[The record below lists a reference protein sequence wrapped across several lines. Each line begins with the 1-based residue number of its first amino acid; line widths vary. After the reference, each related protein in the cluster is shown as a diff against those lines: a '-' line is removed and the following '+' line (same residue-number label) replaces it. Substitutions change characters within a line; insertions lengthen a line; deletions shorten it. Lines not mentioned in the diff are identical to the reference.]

1 MAQVEGH
8 LEEMLELCKRSEQ
21 YSHFMLGA
29 AGEAGD
35 PLDPAVENKFRSGR
49 FNVIV
54 RELIAY
60 YVNLVRAAV
69 HVLRSL
75 GRRLP
80 AHCSTCSNMSIPVC
94 PSKGASTRGT
104 DCTSPVPDVVWH
116 LGPWPACL
124 LASLQAAG
132 LSSCLNPNN
141 EPQ

>member
-1 MAQVEGH
+1 MQVEGH

-60 YVNLVRAAV
+60 YVNLVRAAARQ
-69 HVLRSL
+69 HMLRSL
-75 GRRLP
+75 GSRLP
-80 AHCSTCSNMSIPVC
+80 ACC
-94 PSKGASTRGT
+94 PSCSKDEQPNTHNQGT
-104 DCTSPVPDVVWH
+104 LHQGNECTSPIKDVLWH
-116 LGPWPACL
+116 LSP
-124 LASLQAAG
+124 
-132 LSSCLNPNN
+132 SSIIAKDFCGI
-141 EPQ
+141 